1 MIATQP
7 HHSKR
12 RQRHSLRPWAALC
25 LLLGTLLLLIAPV
38 AGQSADP
45 TVRVLT
51 IDGTITPPMAQYIE
65 RGIRSA
71 ENDGAAAIVIEI
83 DTPGGLSSAMGD
95 ITRSIVESEVPVIAY
110 VSPRTARAAS
120 AGVFITYAAHIAAM
134 APGTSIGSASP
145 VNSDGTDINETM
157 NDKVTNDAVSNI
169 RNLAELHGRNA
180 DWAEKAV
187 READNITADE
197 ALQLGVV
204 NLLAPDID
212 TLLREVDGMRVTMA
226 NGETRT
232 LATAGAETSNTSM
245 NLFERILHLASD
257 PTIAYLLLSFGSLG
271 IFLELGNPGSFV
283 PGIVGVICLVLGLYS
298 LGTLPVNWTGV
309 LLIGIGLALFFI
321 DLFVSSFGLLLI
333 AGLACF
339 ITGSYLLIDTN
350 VPGYDGISRPIIW
363 TSAAC
368 IVAVALILGTAALRV
383 LRKKPSTGTPAL
395 IGEIGTVR
403 TELNPTG
410 LIFLHGELWT
420 ATITGPPGEQVVVP
434 VGSRVE
440 VTGVHG
446 LRLEVRLATSADDAA
461 KPANSGQRGEGVLP
475 VVGGVRAA
483 RGEQDRPDNASV
495 GIP

>member
-1 MIATQP
+1 MFTLS
-7 HHSKR
+7 HHP
-12 RQRHSLRPWAALC
+12 RHSRRLWSGLC
-25 LLLGTLLLLIAPV
+25 LLLGLALLALAPV
-38 AGQSADP
+38 AAQP
-45 TVRVLT
+45 TTPNVRILT
-51 IDGTITPPMAQYIE
+51 IDGTITPPMAQYID

-71 ENDGAAAIVIEI
+71 GNANAAAIVIEI
-83 DTPGGLSSAMGD
+83 DTPGGLSSAMDD

-145 VNSDGTDINETM
+145 VNADGSDINETM

-169 RNLAELHGRNA
+169 RNLAQLRGRNA

-187 READNITADE
+187 READNITADQ

-204 NLLAPDID
+204 NLLAPDVD
-212 TLLREVDGMRVTMA
+212 TLLNDVDGMGVTMSD
-226 NGETRT
+226 GETQT
-232 LATAGAETSNTSM
+232 LSTAGAGTRSTSM
-245 NLFERILHLASD
+245 NPFERILQLASD

-271 IFLELGNPGSFV
+271 IFLELGNPGGFV

-339 ITGSYLLIDTN
+339 VTGSYLLIDTST
-350 VPGYDGISRPIIW
+350 PGYEGISRPIIW
-363 TSAAC
+363 TSTAC

-383 LRKKPSTGTPAL
+383 LRKKPSTGAPAL
-395 IGEIGTVR
+395 IGEVGTVR
-403 TELNPTG
+403 SALDPSG
-410 LIFLHGELWT
+410 MVFLDGELWT
-420 ATITGPPGEQVVVP
+420 ATIAGTSDQSAVP
-434 VGSRVE
+434 VGTRVE
-440 VTGVHG
+440 VVTVHG
-446 LRLEVRLATSADDAA
+446 LRLEVRPASA
-461 KPANSGQRGEGVLP
+461 PVSTTEPVQPGQHGDGVLP
-475 VVGGVRAA
+475 IVGGVRAI
-483 RGEQDRPDNASV
+483 RGRRGRTQPQPEAPRN
-495 GIP
+495 